1 MRKTPNPQKKYYFS
15 DKLRNQLAQIPHYP
29 LTIVE
34 APSGFGKTTAV
45 REYLKEHL
53 PQGARE
59 YWYTCLGESAT
70 AWKGI
75 CELLSHVNETAA
87 GDLKSLDV
95 PTIDTLFYMVASLRN
110 FRCKTETYLVI
121 DNYHLLDCGF
131 PRELIDAFSMHGSPD
146 LHMIFITQQ
155 LGVRQRFSVHNDNIH
170 AIGASS
176 FFFDREGTAKLFQ
189 MEGIRLAG
197 DELEKLFI
205 STEGWIS
212 AIRLQMINYAETGS
226 FDLTADIEQLV
237 ENAIWNRLDPDEKDF
252 LLSVSVMDSFTALQA
267 AIMLD
272 LEVLPDK
279 IEEML
284 KTNDFIRY
292 LPDKQLYS
300 MHSILHNYLRNLF
313 HYHRSEQYQNQ
324 VYQKAGRSCAASAQ
338 LYSAAKFFFQVRDFD
353 AILALPFSCAYF
365 DNEKEKQQPE
375 LIFAIIDECPEE
387 TLCKYPFTMLVFGY
401 QAFFH
406 GRLENYQ
413 KLCRLLGQ
421 TVERKMGFDRE
432 QLKKIEGEYTLLA
445 SMADFNDIFALEAG
459 HKKAWGILRRPS
471 EILPRGALL
480 GCATPSVLS
489 VIWRESGELEN
500 GLAQVDELSSLY
512 RKLAKGSGSGIKSLL
527 RAEALLMRGEDDSAE
542 ILCHKALYAARSY
555 NQVSICICA
564 ELVLALIAILRG
576 DADGYSAAA
585 GNIQNYAK
593 ETPGIPILR
602 MVEQCMSAISLALG
616 IKDYVAPWLHDMES
630 IKKVLY
636 APVVPLA
643 QPIYLKLLL
652 MDKRYNELY
661 GISNFLADSSK
672 NPTGNIKY
680 LMPKVYRSIY
690 LAMAKRGS
698 GNLAEA
704 RKHLNEALDLA
715 LPDQIFLP
723 FAHQEHMADFL
734 SECFVGLSGTF
745 SGEST
750 LSSPAGAKNP
760 PRAMRT
766 GAPDRPFAGRRIA

>member
-1 MRKTPNPQKKYYFS
+1 MRKIPNLHRKYYFS
-15 DKLRNQLAQIPHYP
+15 DKLRSQLAQIPYYP
-29 LTIVE
+29 LTVVE

-45 REYLKEHL
+45 REYLNEHL
-53 PQGARE
+53 PRGACE
-59 YWYTCLGESAT
+59 YWYTCLGESAM
-70 AWKGI
+70 AWRGF
-75 CELLSHVNETAA
+75 CELLSHVNKTAA
-87 GDLKSLDV
+87 GDIKSLDI
-95 PTIDTLFYMVASLRN
+95 PTLDTLFYMVAYLRN
-110 FRCKTETYLVI
+110 FRCEAETYLVV

-131 PRELIDAFSMHGSPD
+131 PRELIDAFSMHGNPD

-155 LGVRQRFSVHNDNIH
+155 LGARQRFSVHNDNIH

-176 FFFDREGTAKLFQ
+176 FFFDREGTARLFQ

-212 AIRLQMINYAETGS
+212 AIRLQMINYVETGS

-252 LLSVSVMDSFTALQA
+252 LLSVSVMDSFTSLQA

-300 MHSILHNYLRNLF
+300 MHSILHDYLKNLF
-313 HYHRSEQYQNQ
+313 HYHRTEHYQNQ

-338 LYSAAKFFFQVRDFD
+338 LYNAAKFFFKVRDFD
-353 AILALPFSCAYF
+353 SILALPFSREYF

-375 LIFAIIDECPEE
+375 FISAIIGECPEE
-387 TLCKYPFTMLVFGY
+387 TLCKYPFTMLVLGY
-401 QAFFH
+401 QAFSH
-406 GRLENYQ
+406 GQLENYQ

-421 TVERKMGFDRE
+421 TVQNGTGSDKE

-445 SMADFNDIFALEAG
+445 SMADFNDIFKLEKS
-459 HKKAWGILRRPS
+459 HKKAWGILGRPS
-471 EILPRGALL
+471 EILPSGTLW
-480 GCATPSVLS
+480 GYDTPSVLS
-489 VIWRESGELEN
+489 IVWRESGELESE
-500 GLAQVDELSSLY
+500 LTQMDELSSLY
-512 RKLAKGSGSGIKSLL
+512 RRLAKGQGSGIKSVL
-527 RAEALLMRGEDDSAE
+527 RAEVLLMRGEDDPAE

-555 NQVSICICA
+555 NRANICICA

-585 GNIQNYAK
+585 ANIQTYAK
-593 ETPGIPILR
+593 ENSSVPILR
-602 MVEQCMSAISLALG
+602 LAEQCMSAISAALG
-616 IKDYVAPWLHDMES
+616 IKDYVAPWLRDIES

-661 GISNFLADSSK
+661 GISNYLADSSK
-672 NPTGNIKY
+672 NAAGNIRY

-690 LAMAKRGS
+690 LAMAKRGG
-698 GNLAEA
+698 GNIAEA

-723 FAHQEHMADFL
+723 FAHQAHMADFL
-734 SECFVGLSGTF
+734 SECFVGLSGAF
-745 SGEST
+745 SAESA
-750 LSSPAGAKNP
+750 LSPAAGAKES
-760 PRAMRT
+760 PRAMRA
-766 GAPDRPFAGRRIA
+766 GATDRPFVGRRIA